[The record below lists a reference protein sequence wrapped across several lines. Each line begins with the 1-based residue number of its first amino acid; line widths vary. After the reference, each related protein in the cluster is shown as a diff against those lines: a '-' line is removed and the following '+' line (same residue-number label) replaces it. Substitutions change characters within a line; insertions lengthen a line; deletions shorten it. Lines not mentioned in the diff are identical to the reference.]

1 MTRFTL
7 QTFGTI
13 LSLILA
19 FIAIKVGQ
27 NNHVLETLSP
37 LRDLF
42 EFSLT
47 ISAIILFIVTG
58 FSYYNSRIESE
69 GSGQYLLY
77 MGLGIVHILLGPMAV
92 IIAGMKIDFG
102 QYWWAVLIGLVLL
115 IIYGNGYKDARN

>member
-1 MTRFTL
+1 MARITL
-7 QTFGTI
+7 QTIGTI

-19 FIAIKVGQ
+19 LISIKVGQ
-27 NNHVLETLSP
+27 NNHLQGTLSP
-37 LRDLF
+37 SRDLL

-77 MGLGIVHILLGPMAV
+77 IVLGIVHILLAPMAV

-115 IIYGNGYKDARN
+115 IIYSNGYKDVKN

>member
-1 MTRFTL
+1 MARITL
-7 QTFGTI
+7 QTIGTI

-19 FIAIKVGQ
+19 LISIKVGQ
-27 NNHVLETLSP
+27 NNHLQGTLSP
-37 LRDLF
+37 SRDLL
-42 EFSLT
+42 EFSFT

-69 GSGQYLLY
+69 GIGQYFLY
-77 MGLGIVHILLGPMAV
+77 IVLGIVHILLAPMAV

-115 IIYGNGYKDARN
+115 IFYGNGYKDAKN